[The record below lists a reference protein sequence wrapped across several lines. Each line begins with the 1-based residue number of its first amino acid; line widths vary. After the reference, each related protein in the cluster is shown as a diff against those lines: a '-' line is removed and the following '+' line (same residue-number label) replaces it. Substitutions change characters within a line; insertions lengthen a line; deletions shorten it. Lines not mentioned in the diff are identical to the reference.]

1 MPIASPREAQ
11 QAEKKRK
18 GAAQSRL
25 GIADVY
31 RLRFIRFGL
40 YQYARDNKIKHPKTS
55 MKTPTKR
62 PPLPRATD
70 STGSQRANTGRPL
83 LPWSF
88 RRASGGALA
97 RPGRKTRAAT
107 PFIRLAGKGGA
118 A

>member
-1 MPIASPREAQ
+1 MPIAPPREAQ

-31 RLRFIRFGL
+31 RLRFMRFGL

-70 STGSQRANTGRPL
+70 STGSQRANTGRPP

-88 RRASGGALA
+88 RRASGGPLA
-97 RPGRKTRAAT
+97 RQGHKTTAASR
-107 PFIRLAGKGGA
+107 FNCMAAKGGA